1 MLSCNAMK
9 PGWRFAKKDDVRLA
23 DSILFIEAFGSM
35 TGESVIDAVEQDLYS
50 VALSR
55 AELMGWFLDNDR
67 PSLWNQHEAELLNGS
82 SRLGFVQV
90 GVEQP
95 GLPIPRVLPAALQC
109 VGDSIGRFG
118 GTVTGF
124 QVTADDLVNLSDRD
138 CSWYLHGGLTW
149 FDLKVQESIEAVV
162 HLDQSLL
169 GEYDVSTLIACIK
182 QTDLGKFEMLDEV
195 PESARIRLDSAISH
209 HSRLQSTIPHPK
221 QGILV
226 AMPEWSA
233 SIAGWVLARV
243 IDGAHKLG
251 SKPPNYIARI
261 SRTPT

>member
-1 MLSCNAMK
+1 MK
-9 PGWRFAKKDDVRLA
+9 PGWRFAQKDVGRLP

-35 TGESVIDAVEQDLYS
+35 IGESVIDAAEQDLYS
-50 VALSR
+50 VAHSR
-55 AELMGWFLDNDR
+55 AELMGWFLGNDC
-67 PSLWNQHEAELLNGS
+67 PSLWNQHEAELLNDS
-82 SRLGFVQV
+82 FRLGFVQV

-95 GLPIPRVLPAALQC
+95 RLPIPRVLPAAFQC
-109 VGDSIGRFG
+109 VSDSIGRFG

-124 QVTADDLVNLSDRD
+124 QVTADCLVNLSDRD
-138 CSWYLHGGLTW
+138 CSWYLHDALSW
-149 FDLKVQESIEAVV
+149 FDLDVQERVEAVV
-162 HLDQSLL
+162 HLEQSLL
-169 GEYDVSTLIACIK
+169 GEHDVLTLIACIK
-182 QTDLGKFEMLDEV
+182 QTDLGKFEMRLLDEV
-195 PESARIRLDSAISH
+195 PESAKIRLDSAISH
-209 HSRLQSTIPHPK
+209 HSRLQSTIPNPK

-226 AMPEWSA
+226 TMPEWSA

>member
-1 MLSCNAMK
+1 MSTYQFTRK
-9 PGWRFAKKDDVRLA
+9 FSRKDDGRLS

-35 TGESVIDAVEQDLYS
+35 IGESVIDAVEQDLYS
-50 VALSR
+50 VTLSR
-55 AELMGWFLDNDR
+55 AELMGWI
-67 PSLWNQHEAELLNGS
+67 SLWNQHEAELLNGS

-90 GVEQP
+90 GVERP

-124 QVTADDLVNLSDRD
+124 QVTADFLTNLSDRD
-138 CSWYLHGGLTW
+138 CSWYLHHGLTW
-149 FDLKVQESIEAVV
+149 FDLKVQERIEAVV

-182 QTDLGKFEMLDEV
+182 QTDLGKFEMRLLDEV
-195 PESARIRLDSAISH
+195 PESAKIRLDSAISH

-226 AMPEWSA
+226 TMPEWSV

>member
-9 PGWRFAKKDDVRLA
+9 PGWRFTHKDDGRLA
-23 DSILFIEAFGSM
+23 ASILFIEAFGSM
-35 TGESVIDAVEQDLYS
+35 TGESVIDVVEQDLYS

-55 AELMGWFLDNDR
+55 AELMGWLLGNDR

-124 QVTADDLVNLSDRD
+124 QVTADFLTNLSDRD
-138 CSWYLHGGLTW
+138 CSWYLHHGLTW
-149 FDLKVQESIEAVV
+149 FDLKVHERIEAVV

-169 GEYDVSTLIACIK
+169 GEYDVSTLT
-182 QTDLGKFEMLDEV
+182 Q
-195 PESARIRLDSAISH
+195 
-209 HSRLQSTIPHPK
+209 IPHLTLLVCPLWFYRTCSLSTRRHICSDWAVERGSGDVFESSGAPQYAQWWLSRG
-221 QGILV
+221 QGRHD
-226 AMPEWSA
+226 PT
-233 SIAGWVLARV
+233 RQ
-243 IDGAHKLG
+243 LG
-251 SKPPNYIARI
+251 
-261 SRTPT
+261 

>member
-1 MLSCNAMK
+1 MK
-9 PGWRFAKKDDVRLA
+9 PGWRFAKKDDGRLA

-182 QTDLGKFEMLDEV
+182 QTDLGKFEMSLLDEV